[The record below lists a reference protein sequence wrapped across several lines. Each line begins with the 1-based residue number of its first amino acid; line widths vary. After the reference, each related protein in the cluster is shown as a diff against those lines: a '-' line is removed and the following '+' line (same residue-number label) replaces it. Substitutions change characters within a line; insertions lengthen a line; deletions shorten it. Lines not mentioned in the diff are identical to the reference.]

1 MDDKILS
8 KEDNSILMFNGF
20 LASLIGQKVIYF
32 YCIDFSGVRYGTN
45 FNNIYFYKLTKIKKY
60 RSYGRLNKNK
70 IAIIC

>member
-32 YCIDFSGVRYGTN
+32 YCIDFSGVR
-45 FNNIYFYKLTKIKKY
+45 
-60 RSYGRLNKNK
+60 
-70 IAIIC
+70 